1 MVFYNADANF
11 TEKKTYSLSEWK
23 RKFESQM
30 PSESK
35 DTKQSVC
42 KRSTVTFTELLFH
55 FAESS

>member
-1 MVFYNADANF
+1 MQ
-11 TEKKTYSLSEWK
+11 TRILPKGKHIPCQMLK

-42 KRSTVTFTELLFH
+42 KRSTVTFTELLFG